1 MKKKNESETKEKKT
15 TDLKAMIENGVKQFV
30 ANVTKENERHILLES
45 YKKSLTEL
53 AKAAEDGDLDAI
65 KLLNEC
71 IQDSQELKLRKEL
84 FGV

>member
-30 ANVTKENERHILLES
+30 ANVTKENERHELLDS

-53 AKAAEDGDLDAI
+53 AKAAEEGDLDAI

-71 IQDSQELKLRKEL
+71 IQDSQELKLRKDL

>member
-1 MKKKNESETKEKKT
+1 MKKNKEPETKEKKT

-30 ANVTKENERHILLES
+30 ANITADEERRVLLDS

-65 KLLNEC
+65 KLLTEV
-71 IQDSQELKLRKEL
+71 IQDSQELKLRKDL